1 MASDR
6 SYKPITGNPNR
17 KTASSDEERSR
28 TDGGGDSDRKRVYV
42 TPRDFEQ
49 VDELAK
55 ELGIPRSKVYNM
67 AFQALLEKLGRA
79 G

>member
-17 KTASSDEERSR
+17 KTASSGEESRS
-28 TDGGGDSDRKRVYV
+28 GGQGDSDRKRVYV